1 MITILSMQFFALLSS
16 SSLTT
21 VEDSQAL
28 YEAAMGLII
37 VATTAYFMGRISG
50 HKEDDSPKM
59 E

>member
-1 MITILSMQFFALLSS
+1 MQFFALLSS
-16 SSLTT
+16 SSLMT
-21 VEDSQAL
+21 VEDSHAL

-50 HKEDDSPKM
+50 HKGDDSPKM